1 MKTLLGIE
9 QSDLPAILDA
19 QLPPDAYKA
28 VPGATGLT
36 DIDPGYMRKVLNEN
50 FGLCGIG
57 WGYTYDPT
65 DLHTEIEER
74 ARASGGKRRV
84 VMANLKKLI
93 FWYAMDNQG
102 QIVKAEVPSSG
113 GSENDVEA
121 YAMSGSITN
130 ALGKAVSNIG
140 FQESVYLG
148 KRSHKTAPAPK
159 AATAKSAPAASA
171 ATAPAAKPAPAPAAK
186 SAAPAATAPANKPAP
201 AAIQDTSF
209 VIGVGKR
216 AGQSLAAVWAEGA
229 EGQKS
234 IQFYAGMPGGTPV
247 KDQLIQAAKVF
258 LAAQSVPA

>member
-57 WGYTYDPT
+57 WGYTYDPS

-93 FWYAMDNQG
+93 FWYAMDDQG
-102 QIVKAEVPSSG
+102 RIVKAEVPSSG

-130 ALGKAVSNIG
+130 ALGKAVSNLG

-159 AATAKSAPAASA
+159 PPAKSAPAASA
-171 ATAPAAKPAPAPAAK
+171 ATAPAAKPASAPAAK
-186 SAAPAATAPANKPAP
+186 SAAPAATAPATKPAP
-201 AAIQDTSF
+201 AAAQDTSF

-216 AGQSLAAVWAEGA
+216 VGQSLAAVWAEGA
-229 EGQKS
+229 EGQKA